1 MRHRVHA
8 GPVHSLDD
16 PLHSS
21 SDIPPTQPNPSYLSP
36 YDCVSYLVIC
46 GYCKVP
52 SLSKFQAG
60 ENIQRPSRSAGRPTL
75 MKTLLYTAPEH
86 RM

>member
-1 MRHRVHA
+1 MQVPCTALTIHYIVA
-8 GPVHSLDD
+8 PTS
-16 PLHSS
+16 
-21 SDIPPTQPNPSYLSP
+21 PPTQPNPSYLSP